1 MYDTIIIGAGPS
13 GMSAAI
19 YLKNANKNVI
29 IFEKEVPG
37 GKILKAKKINN
48 YLGFSD
54 KEPSEISYDMYKQ
67 VTDLGINIIME
78 KVLDVQKEN
87 SEIKVITN
95 NGEYKSKTL
104 LIACGRIEKSLG
116 IENESKLVGSGVS
129 YCTTCDGSLYKNKI
143 IAVVGNSEISKEET
157 IYLSNIANKV
167 YYINYSKESIN
178 FDEENIEVI
187 ANSPLVSLNEKD
199 NKLYSITFKDNEELR
214 VDGLFILNG
223 YAPNIEF
230 IKNLN
235 IREENGYILVSKDMK
250 TNIDNVYA
258 VGDIIKKDLY
268 QIVTA
273 ASEGAVAAI
282 NIIKL
287 LNN

>member
-1 MYDTIIIGAGPS
+1 MYDTIIIGAGPA

-19 YLKNANKNVI
+19 YLKNANKNIV

-48 YLGFSD
+48 YLGFNS
-54 KEPSEISYDMYKQ
+54 KEPSEISYEMYKQ

-78 KVLDVQKEN
+78 KVLDVQKDKD
-87 SEIKVITN
+87 EIKVITN
-95 NGEYKSKTL
+95 KGEYKTKIL

-116 IENESKLVGSGVS
+116 IENESKLVGNGVS
-129 YCTTCDGSLYKNKI
+129 YCSTCDGFLYKNKI
-143 IAVVGNSEISKEET
+143 VAVVGNSEISKEET
-157 IYLSNIANKV
+157 TYLSNIAKKV
-167 YYINYSKESIN
+167 FYINYSNEN
-178 FDEENIEVI
+178 TVFEEENIEVI
-187 ANSPLVSLNEKD
+187 NNKKIISLNEKD
-199 NKLYSITFKDNEELR
+199 NKLHSAILSGNKELKI
-214 VDGLFILNG
+214 DGLFILNG

-230 IKNLN
+230 IKNLD
-235 IREENGYILVSKDMK
+235 IKEEDGYILVSQDMK
-250 TNIDNVYA
+250 TSIDNVYA

-273 ASEGAVAAI
+273 ASEGAIAAI
-282 NIIKL
+282 NIIKI

>member
-1 MYDTIIIGAGPS
+1 MYDTIIIGAGPA

-37 GKILKAKKINN
+37 GKILKTKKISN

-54 KEPSEISYDMYKQ
+54 KEPSEISYEMYKH

-78 KVLDVQKEN
+78 KVLDVQKDN
-87 SEIKVITN
+87 NEIKVITN

-116 IENESKLVGSGVS
+116 IENESKLVGNGVS
-129 YCTTCDGSLYKNKI
+129 YCSTCDGSLYKNKVV
-143 IAVVGNSEISKEET
+143 AVVGNSELSKEET
-157 IYLSNIANKV
+157 IYLSNIAEKV

-178 FDEENIEVI
+178 FDEKNIEVI
-187 ANSPLVSLNEKD
+187 YNKTLVSLNEKD
-199 NKLYSITFKDNEELR
+199 NKLYSITLSDNEELKI
-214 VDGLFILNG
+214 DGLFILNG

-235 IREENGYILVSKDMK
+235 IKNEDGYILVSKDMK
-250 TNIDNVYA
+250 TSIDNVYA

-273 ASEGAVAAI
+273 ASEGAIAGI

>member
-1 MYDTIIIGAGPS
+1 MYDTIIIGAGPA

-37 GKILKAKKINN
+37 GKILKSKKINN

-54 KEPSEISYDMYKQ
+54 KDPSEISYNMYKQ
-67 VTDLGINIIME
+67 VTDLDIKIIME
-78 KVLDVQKEN
+78 KVLDVQKDN
-87 SEIKVITN
+87 NEIRVITN

-116 IENESKLVGSGVS
+116 IENESKLVGNGVS
-129 YCTTCDGSLYKNKI
+129 YCSTCDGSLYKNKVV
-143 IAVVGNSEISKEET
+143 AVVGNSEISKEET
-157 IYLSNIANKV
+157 IYLSNIAKKV
-167 YYINYSKESIN
+167 YYINYSKEDAN

-187 ANSPLVSLNEKD
+187 DNRLLVSLNEKD
-199 NKLYSITFKDNEELR
+199 NKLYSITLSDNEELKI
-214 VDGLFILNG
+214 DGLFILNG

-235 IREENGYILVSKDMK
+235 IKEENGYILVSKDMK

-273 ASEGAVAAI
+273 ASEGAIAGI

>member
-1 MYDTIIIGAGPS
+1 MYDTIIIGAGPA

-19 YLKNANKNVI
+19 YLKNANKNVV

-37 GKILKAKKINN
+37 GKILKSKKINN
-48 YLGFSD
+48 YLGFND
-54 KEPSEISYDMYKQ
+54 KDPSEISYNMYKQ
-67 VTDLGINIIME
+67 VTDLDINIIME
-78 KVLDVQKEN
+78 KVLDVQKDN
-87 SEIKVITN
+87 NEIKVITN

-104 LIACGRIEKSLG
+104 LIACGRIERSLG
-116 IENESKLVGSGVS
+116 IENESKLIGSGVS
-129 YCTTCDGSLYKNKI
+129 YCGTCDGSLYKNKV

-157 IYLSNIANKV
+157 IYLSNIAKKV
-167 YYINYSKESIN
+167 YYINYSKEDVN

-187 ANSPLVSLNEKD
+187 NNKSLALLNEKD
-199 NKLYSITFKDNEELR
+199 NRLYSITFKDNEELKI
-214 VDGLFILNG
+214 DGLFILNG

-235 IREENGYILVSKDMK
+235 IKEENGYILVSKDMK
-250 TNIDNVYA
+250 TSIDNVYA

-273 ASEGAVAAI
+273 ASEGAIAGT

>member
-1 MYDTIIIGAGPS
+1 MYDTIIIGAGPA